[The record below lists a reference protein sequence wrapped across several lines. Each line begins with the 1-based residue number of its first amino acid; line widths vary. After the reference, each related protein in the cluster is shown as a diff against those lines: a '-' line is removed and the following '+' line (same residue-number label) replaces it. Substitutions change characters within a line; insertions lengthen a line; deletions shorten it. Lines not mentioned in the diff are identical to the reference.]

1 MNYIKNEKGRLVCCS
16 CERDIMEHLVL
27 MSVVGLKTIR

>member
-16 CERDIMEHLVL
+16 CERDIMEHH
-27 MSVVGLKTIR
+27 KKRCPYA